1 MDQTD
6 TKQGDKSMPEFDAT
20 FIEKNKEALLEEMAG
35 NINEIISSL
44 ANVIQNTPI
53 ENVEH
58 DAAYLRNALII
69 MSQNAGQLA
78 SNFNQYIVFTKGDIP
93 KTKPIGF
100 RALMEDDN

>member
-1 MDQTD
+1 MDQKDIKKGVTI
-6 TKQGDKSMPEFDAT
+6 MPEFDAT

-35 NINEIISSL
+35 NINEIINSL
-44 ANVIQNTPI
+44 ANVVHNTPI
-53 ENVEH
+53 ENAEH
-58 DAAYLRNALII
+58 DAAYLRNALIL

-78 SNFNQYIVFTKGDIP
+78 SNFNQYVVFTKGEMP